1 MANTVFS
8 ILNLIALV
16 GWVLLAA
23 LPGRR
28 WAERVS
34 GWVVPGV
41 LAGSYV
47 AIIASSWGQSSGGF
61 SSLADVALL
70 FENPWLLLAGWVHY
84 LAFDLLIGGW
94 IVRDARERGVAHGWV
109 LPSLVLT
116 FLFGPA
122 GWLSYLGLRL
132 VLHRRTNGRAGKVR
146 TEAPDGA

>member
-1 MANTVFS
+1 MANGIFS
-8 ILNLIALV
+8 VLNLVALV

-28 WAERVS
+28 WAERL
-34 GWVVPGV
+34 GFRVVPAL
-41 LAGSYV
+41 LAASYV
-47 AIIASSWGQSSGGF
+47 AIIAGSWGQSPGGF
-61 SSLADVALL
+61 SSLPDVAKL

-94 IVRDARERGVAHGWV
+94 IVRDAQARGLAHRWL
-109 LPSLVLT
+109 LPSLALT

-132 VLHRRTNGRAGKVR
+132 ALQRRAGGGP
-146 TEAPDGA
+146 AAAGSGASNAA